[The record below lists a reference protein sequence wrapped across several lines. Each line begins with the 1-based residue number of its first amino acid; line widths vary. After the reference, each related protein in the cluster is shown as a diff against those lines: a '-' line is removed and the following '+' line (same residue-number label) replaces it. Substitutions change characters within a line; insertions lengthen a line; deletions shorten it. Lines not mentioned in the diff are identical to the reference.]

1 VQSGQQQGAT
11 ALVDVEMACHWHSKR
26 KRKHSPRFPLE
37 QQGSGW
43 QALRNSIRQMSG
55 HMNVGVRVYRMARYK
70 SAGQVK
76 GKGKSQR
83 HLTLHMPGSGWGRL
97 IGLKFWLSWCCWSRA
112 RDEFQGLRA
121 QLFNISTQ
129 CHRMGDKS
137 GYSVFLWKAIRTALP

>member
-1 VQSGQQQGAT
+1 LTGPRNKDSGLRNGNWGQGSGVARGANWADRRASGQQQGAT

-37 QQGSGW
+37 QQGAGW

-83 HLTLHMPGSGWGRL
+83 HLTLHMPGSG
-97 IGLKFWLSWCCWSRA
+97 
-112 RDEFQGLRA
+112 
-121 QLFNISTQ
+121 
-129 CHRMGDKS
+129 
-137 GYSVFLWKAIRTALP
+137 